1 MTSEMICR
9 SVCVV
14 NGFVI
19 NDGFRVCSP
28 GRVAAAT
35 NNEGD
40 SYAIGTASLTTATCN
55 AASWYAFTVGMNY
68 KPTKWLNLRPNIRYD
83 WVDGTVAGT
92 NDSYSPFGNGKQ
104 DQFLFST
111 DFTINF

>member
-1 MTSEMICR
+1 MICP

-14 NGFVI
+14 NGV
-19 NDGFRVCSP
+19 S
-28 GRVAAAT
+28 AAT
-35 NNEGD
+35 NNENF
-40 SYAIGTASLTTATCN
+40 SYALGSGQLNNSTCV

-83 WVDGTVAGT
+83 WVDGTDPASGGA
-92 NDSYSPFGNGKQ
+92 YSPFGNGKTG
-104 DQFLFST
+104 QFLFSS